1 MRARAVGLQLQY
13 IFLNAELK
21 NKIIMFSY
29 EDEHGEGRE
38 GLARELIEEIVEFNR
53 NYKRKPKKFRKI
65 GSSY

>member
-1 MRARAVGLQLQY
+1 
-13 IFLNAELK
+13 
-21 NKIIMFSY
+21 MFSY
-29 EDEHGEGRE
+29 EDEQGEGRD